1 MVLGGCNLIP
11 DPTVFPYSK
20 DQVQTMLVDAKTAL
34 PRRDGPGEMINIWG
48 AERSAKGV
56 RLNMKFANWAPL
68 LECEAIITSITPKES
83 RVVADC
89 GKARTA
95 TLQ

>member
-1 MVLGGCNLIP
+1 
-11 DPTVFPYSK
+11 
-20 DQVQTMLVDAKTAL
+20 
-34 PRRDGPGEMINIWG
+34 MINIWG
-48 AERSAKGV
+48 AGRSAKGV